1 MTQATT
7 NHSNEQE
14 LLHAAFRSFDEA
26 AHTLQQSYSALTAR
40 VEQMDNKLDA
50 TGDSM
55 FNRLSSSLKTS
66 LKTAHRTGSSEG
78 L

>member
-1 MTQATT
+1 MTSATT

-40 VEQMDNKLDA
+40 VEQVGGDLDG
-50 TGDSM
+50 TDESVL
-55 FNRLSSSLKTS
+55 NRLSSFLTTT
-66 LKTAHRTGSSEG
+66 LRTVNRTGTSEG